1 MSLSSVALLLRGCA
15 TRSLETDDLH
25 KARYVCLCMYVCT
38 VFHTNESQDDGRA
51 CIAKQIEIEKQ
62 RPPKKIAR
70 PFHISRVAP
79 LYNSKFILT
88 YTVSLI
94 SKGLE
99 YPVIKIYYYLCVASF
114 DSIKNISLLK

>member
-1 MSLSSVALLLRGCA
+1 MCVCVCMCVLYFMRMNLRTMA
-15 TRSLETDDLH
+15 VRVLRNKSKSRSNDP
-25 KARYVCLCMYVCT
+25 
-38 VFHTNESQDDGRA
+38 Q
-51 CIAKQIEIEKQ
+51 
-62 RPPKKIAR
+62 KIAR

-99 YPVIKIYYYLCVASF
+99 YPLIKIYYHLC
-114 DSIKNISLLK
+114 DSIRLKIFLYSNKIITKIKDT